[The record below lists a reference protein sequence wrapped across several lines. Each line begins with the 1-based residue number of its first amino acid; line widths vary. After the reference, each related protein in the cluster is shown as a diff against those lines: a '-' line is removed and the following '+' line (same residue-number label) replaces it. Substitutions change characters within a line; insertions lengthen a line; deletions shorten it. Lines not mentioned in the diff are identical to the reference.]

1 MVATDDISEAQATL
15 DLSSFVREVVDLSSL
30 ARATAD
36 GPHSLLCRR
45 GQCPGA
51 SLTVSPLEGREGMAQ
66 REGMSEGGWE
76 RDKKRQRAMVQD
88 HWRR

>member
-36 GPHSLLCRR
+36 DPHSLLCRR

-51 SLTVSPLEGREGMAQ
+51 SLTVLPLEGWEGMAQ

-76 RDKKRQRAMVQD
+76 RDKKRRRAMVQD